1 MTKYDY
7 IKCPYCDNAVELKDC
22 PDFWSNEK
30 YSDYKKQEKILKR
43 MQKCGFNVVT
53 CGICGGIVLVE
64 KENIRLLKE
73 NNLMTKDCINCEK
86 ETILKY
92 SDLQIK
98 LDRANC
104 YITLLE
110 KANDIA
116 QQLNQTLREDNEQLR
131 TKLNNSI
138 EME

>member
-1 MTKYDY
+1 
-7 IKCPYCDNAVELKDC
+7 
-22 PDFWSNEK
+22 
-30 YSDYKKQEKILKR
+30 
-43 MQKCGFNVVT
+43 
-53 CGICGGIVLVE
+53 
-64 KENIRLLKE
+64 
-73 NNLMTKDCINCEK
+73 MTKDCINCEK
-86 ETILKY
+86 EAILKY

>member
-1 MTKYDY
+1 MTKNNY
-7 IKCPYCDNAVELKDC
+7 IEYPYFGDSVIT
-22 PDFWSNEK
+22 
-30 YSDYKKQEKILKR
+30 KKA
-43 MQKCGFNVVT
+43 
-53 CGICGGIVLVE
+53 
-64 KENIRLLKE
+64 
-73 NNLMTKDCINCEK
+73 CINCEK

-110 KANDIA
+110 QANDIA
-116 QQLNQTLREDNEQLR
+116 QQLNQTLREENEQLR

>member
-1 MTKYDY
+1 MTKNNY
-7 IKCPYCDNAVELKDC
+7 IEYPYFGDSVITK
-22 PDFWSNEK
+22 
-30 YSDYKKQEKILKR
+30 
-43 MQKCGFNVVT
+43 
-53 CGICGGIVLVE
+53 
-64 KENIRLLKE
+64 
-73 NNLMTKDCINCEK
+73 KDCINCEK

-98 LDRANC
+98 FDKANR
-104 YITLLE
+104 YIALLE

>member
-1 MTKYDY
+1 
-7 IKCPYCDNAVELKDC
+7 
-22 PDFWSNEK
+22 
-30 YSDYKKQEKILKR
+30 
-43 MQKCGFNVVT
+43 
-53 CGICGGIVLVE
+53 
-64 KENIRLLKE
+64 
-73 NNLMTKDCINCEK
+73 MTKDNYIEYPYFGDSVITKKACINCEK

-92 SDLQIK
+92 GDIQFE
-98 LDRANC
+98 LDKAKK
-104 YITLLE
+104 YITMLE

>member
-1 MTKYDY
+1 MTKNNY
-7 IKCPYCDNAVELKDC
+7 IEYPYLKD
-22 PDFWSNEK
+22 SVITK
-30 YSDYKKQEKILKR
+30 
-43 MQKCGFNVVT
+43 
-53 CGICGGIVLVE
+53 
-64 KENIRLLKE
+64 
-73 NNLMTKDCINCEK
+73 KDCINCEK
-86 ETILKY
+86 EAILKY

-98 LDRANC
+98 LDKANR

-131 TKLNNSI
+131 TRLNNSI